1 MAAKSAIEIVISAV
15 DKASA
20 TFWKTASSFEKL
32 SEKMQI
38 WSNQNEYSL
47 SRMNSIWK
55 EVFSKMTQYVSDFTD
70 KASNTKEAG
79 DAMDRLAKNLNLNSK
94 DILSGLQ
101 NASKWTVANYDLIL
115 AANKAMSLGVAKNT
129 NDFTT
134 LMEIARTKA
143 KNMGITTT
151 QAYNDIVTGLGRWSA
166 MILDNLGIVVNSTE
180 ANEEY
185 AKSIGKT
192 VSQLTDAEK
201 KQALINKVV
210 ADGRKEMQAM
220 GDIELTTAEKKAK
233 LTAQIENM
241 KDRIGS
247 ALIPIV
253 QKLMDYITPIIEKT
267 TRRVEENPRLAEW
280 IIMVVGAISWLL
292 VGISTLGLAV
302 GPIWTVINVLGKGFW
317 ALGSILPAIS
327 WWLSSLWPI
336 FSALT
341 WPIWIIIW
349 VLTALG
355 VAYATNLGGF
365 RDFINQLWEDLQPI
379 LQEIW
384 TAFVEA
390 FGLIRES
397 VQEVRAKLEPIL
409 IPLREWFWEVMS
421 AILPVVWDL
430 VASIFKAIWNSISS
444 CVDILGGIIDFI
456 VNVFTGNW
464 SWAWES
470 LKGIFSSWYNSIIWL
485 FSAFNIDLPWIIE
498 TIKTTI
504 TNLWDGM
511 FNGLKNIA
519 SWAISWISDKISAI
533 WDKIQ
538 SAKDAIAS
546 LWWWWGEQAPVVRRS
561 VGGRASWGTVLAGQ
575 LYRINELGT
584 EYFRPAVNGT
594 ISRSPSPSS
603 PQITLQF
610 GDVHIGSESD
620 MNTFTEKVRAVLIEN
635 YRNLA
640 LWTY

>member
-1 MAAKSAIEIVISAV
+1 MSIKNTIEIIISATN
-15 DKASA
+15 KAGDALKQARSDIAQVARGHKETLQGMATWGGAALGLLTKGVKDLTSSA
-20 TFWKTASSFEKL
+20 A
-32 SEKMQI
+32 
-38 WSNQNEYSL
+38 
-47 SRMNSIWK
+47 
-55 EVFSKMTQYVSDFTD
+55 
-70 KASNTKEAG
+70 NTKEAHQ
-79 DAMDRLAKNLNLNSK
+79 AMDRLAKTMNMDWEK
-94 DILSGLQ
+94 ILSWLQ
-101 NASKWTVANYDLIL
+101 KASKGTVANYDLIL
-115 AANKAMSLGVAKNT
+115 AANKAMSLGVTKNT
-129 NDFTT
+129 SDFST
-134 LMEIARTKA
+134 LMEIARVKA
-143 KNMGITTT
+143 KNMWSTTT
-151 QAYNDIVTGLGRWSA
+151 QAFNDIVTGLGRGSA
-166 MILDNLGIVVNSTE
+166 PILDNLGIIVNATE

-192 VSQLTDAEK
+192 AKELTDAEK

-210 ADGRKEMQAM
+210 ADGKKQMQEM
-220 GDIELTTAEKKAK
+220 GDVALSEAEWSAK
-233 LTAQIENM
+233 LEAQLKNLS
-241 KDRIGS
+241 DTIGT

-253 QKLMDYITPIIEKT
+253 NTATDMIAPLIESFSKWA
-267 TRRVEENPRLAEW
+267 EKNPGLLKGIVLLTGGVLAFVTAVW
-280 IIMVVGAISWLL
+280 TIGTVMNAFMSVKAALVAIQAVWGAL
-292 VGISTLGLAV
+292 VSGLGGA
-302 GPIWTVINVLGKGFW
+302 
-317 ALGSILPAIS
+317 
-327 WWLSSLWPI
+327 LSSLWPI

-341 WPIWIIIW
+341 WPIGIIVW

-355 VAYATNLGGF
+355 VAYVTNLWGF
-365 RDFINQLWEDLQPI
+365 RDFVNQLWEDLQPI

-384 TAFVEA
+384 TAFVEV
-390 FGLIRES
+390 FGQIWETI
-397 VQEVRAKLEPIL
+397 QEVRLKLEPIL

-421 AILPVVWDL
+421 EILPIVWNL
-430 VASIFKAIWNSISS
+430 VTSTFKAIGIVILS
-444 CVDILGGIIDFI
+444 CVDTLGWIIDFLK
-456 VNVFTGNW
+456 NVFTGNR
-464 SWAWES
+464 SGAWENI
-470 LKGIFSSWYNSIIWL
+470 KNIFKIRYDAIIGI

-519 SWAISWISDKISAI
+519 SWAIGWISDKISAI

-594 ISRSPSPSS
+594 ISKSPSPSS

>member
-1 MAAKSAIEIVISAV
+1 MSIKNTIEIIISATN
-15 DKASA
+15 KAGDALKQARSDIAQVARGHKETLQGMATWGGAALGLLTKGVKDLTSSA
-20 TFWKTASSFEKL
+20 A
-32 SEKMQI
+32 
-38 WSNQNEYSL
+38 
-47 SRMNSIWK
+47 
-55 EVFSKMTQYVSDFTD
+55 
-70 KASNTKEAG
+70 NTKEAHQ
-79 DAMDRLAKNLNLNSK
+79 AMDRLAKTMNMDWEK
-94 DILSGLQ
+94 ILSWLQ
-101 NASKWTVANYDLIL
+101 KASKGTVANYDLIL
-115 AANKAMSLGVAKNT
+115 AANKAMSLGVTKNT
-129 NDFTT
+129 SDFST
-134 LMEIARTKA
+134 LMEIARVKA
-143 KNMGITTT
+143 KNMWSTTT
-151 QAYNDIVTGLGRWSA
+151 QAFNDIVTGLGRGSA
-166 MILDNLGIVVNSTE
+166 PILDNLGIIVNATE

-192 VSQLTDAEK
+192 AIELTDAEK

-210 ADGRKEMQAM
+210 ADGKKQMQEM
-220 GDIELTTAEKKAK
+220 GDVALSEAEWSAK
-233 LTAQIENM
+233 LEAQLKNLS
-241 KDRIGS
+241 DTIGT

-253 QKLMDYITPIIEKT
+253 NTATDMIAPLIESFSKWA
-267 TRRVEENPRLAEW
+267 EKNPGLLKGIVLLTGGVLAFVTAVW
-280 IIMVVGAISWLL
+280 TIGTVMNAFMSVKAALVAIQAVWGAL
-292 VGISTLGLAV
+292 VSGLGGA
-302 GPIWTVINVLGKGFW
+302 
-317 ALGSILPAIS
+317 
-327 WWLSSLWPI
+327 LSSLWPI

-341 WPIWIIIW
+341 WPIGIIVW

-355 VAYATNLGGF
+355 VAYVTNLWGF
-365 RDFINQLWEDLQPI
+365 RDFVNQLWEDLQPI

-384 TAFVEA
+384 TAFVEV
-390 FGLIRES
+390 FGQIWETI
-397 VQEVRAKLEPIL
+397 QEVRLKLEPIL

-421 AILPVVWDL
+421 EILPIVWNL
-430 VASIFKAIWNSISS
+430 VTSTFKAIGIIILS
-444 CVDILGGIIDFI
+444 CVDTLGWIIDF
-456 VNVFTGNW
+456 VKNVFTGNR
-464 SWAWES
+464 SGAQENI
-470 LKGIFSSWYNSIIWL
+470 KNIFKIRYDAIIGI

-498 TIKTTI
+498 AIKTTI

-519 SWAISWISDKISAI
+519 SSAIGWISDKISAI
-533 WDKIQ
+533 WDKIR

-561 VGGRASWGTVLAGQ
+561 VGGRACWGTVLAGQ

-594 ISRSPSPSS
+594 ISRPPNPSS

>member
-253 QKLMDYITPIIEKT
+253 QKLMDYITPIIEKI

-336 FSALT
+336 FSALI

-519 SWAISWISDKISAI
+519 SWAIGWISDKISAI

-584 EYFRPAVNGT
+584 EYFCPAVNGT
-594 ISRSPSPSS
+594 ISRPPSPSS

>member
-253 QKLMDYITPIIEKT
+253 QKLMDYITPIIEKI

-384 TAFVEA
+384 AAFVEA

-519 SWAISWISDKISAI
+519 SWAIGWISDKISAI

-575 LYRINELGT
+575 LYRSNELGT
-584 EYFRPAVNGT
+584 ESFRPAVNGT

>member
-1 MAAKSAIEIVISAV
+1 MSIKNTIEIIISATN
-15 DKASA
+15 KAGDALKQARSDIAQVARGHKETLQGMATWGGATLGLLTKGVKDLTSSA
-20 TFWKTASSFEKL
+20 A
-32 SEKMQI
+32 
-38 WSNQNEYSL
+38 
-47 SRMNSIWK
+47 
-55 EVFSKMTQYVSDFTD
+55 
-70 KASNTKEAG
+70 NTKEAHQ
-79 DAMDRLAKNLNLNSK
+79 AMDRLAKTMNMDWEK
-94 DILSGLQ
+94 ILSWLQ
-101 NASKWTVANYDLIL
+101 KASKGTVANYDLIL
-115 AANKAMSLGVAKNT
+115 AANKAMSLGVTKNT
-129 NDFTT
+129 SDFST
-134 LMEIARTKA
+134 LMEIARVKA
-143 KNMGITTT
+143 KNMWSTTT
-151 QAYNDIVTGLGRWSA
+151 QAFNDIVTGLGRGSA
-166 MILDNLGIVVNSTE
+166 PILDNLGIIVNATE

-192 VSQLTDAEK
+192 AKELTDAEK

-210 ADGRKEMQAM
+210 ADGKKQMQEM
-220 GDIELTTAEKKAK
+220 GDVALSEAEWSAK
-233 LTAQIENM
+233 LEAQLKNLS
-241 KDRIGS
+241 DTIGT

-253 QKLMDYITPIIEKT
+253 NTATDMIAPLIESFSKWA
-267 TRRVEENPRLAEW
+267 EKNPGLLKGIVLLTWGVLAFVTAVW
-280 IIMVVGAISWLL
+280 TIGTVMNAFMSVKAALVAIQAVWGAL
-292 VGISTLGLAV
+292 VSGLGGA
-302 GPIWTVINVLGKGFW
+302 
-317 ALGSILPAIS
+317 
-327 WWLSSLWPI
+327 LSSLWPI

-341 WPIWIIIW
+341 WPIGIIVW

-355 VAYATNLGGF
+355 VAYVTNLWGF
-365 RDFINQLWEDLQPI
+365 RDFVNQLWEDLQPI

-384 TAFVEA
+384 TAFVEV
-390 FGLIRES
+390 FGQIWETI
-397 VQEVRAKLEPIL
+397 QEVRLKLEPIL

-421 AILPVVWDL
+421 EILPIVWNL
-430 VASIFKAIWNSISS
+430 VTSTFKAIGIVILS
-444 CVDILGGIIDFI
+444 CVDTLGWIIDFLK
-456 VNVFTGNW
+456 NVFTGNR
-464 SWAWES
+464 SGAWENI
-470 LKGIFSSWYNSIIWL
+470 KNIFKIRYDAIIGI

-498 TIKTTI
+498 AIKTTI

-519 SWAISWISDKISAI
+519 SWAIGWISDKISAI

-538 SAKDAIAS
+538 SAKDAISS
-546 LWWWWGEQAPVVRRS
+546 LWWWWGEQAPAVRRS

>member
-253 QKLMDYITPIIEKT
+253 QKLMDYITPIIEKI

-292 VGISTLGLAV
+292 VGISTLGLAI

-519 SWAISWISDKISAI
+519 SWAIGWISDKISAI

>member
-253 QKLMDYITPIIEKT
+253 QKLMDYITPIIEKI

-341 WPIWIIIW
+341 WPIGIIIW
-349 VLTALG
+349 ILTALG

-365 RDFINQLWEDLQPI
+365 RDFINQFWGDLQPI

-409 IPLREWFWEVMS
+409 IPLREWFWAVVS
-421 AILPVVWDL
+421 AMLPVVWDL
-430 VASIFKAIWNSISS
+430 VVSTFKGIWNSISS
-444 CVDILGGIIDFI
+444 CIDILGGIIDFI

-464 SWAWES
+464 SWTWES
-470 LKGIFSSWYNSIIWL
+470 LKGIFSSWYNSIIWI
-485 FSAFNIDLPWIIE
+485 FSAFNVDLPWIIE

-519 SWAISWISDKISAI
+519 SSAIGWISDKISAI

>member
-151 QAYNDIVTGLGRWSA
+151 QAYNDIVTGLA

-253 QKLMDYITPIIEKT
+253 QKLMDYITPIIEKI

-341 WPIWIIIW
+341 WPIGIIIW
-349 VLTALG
+349 ILTALG

-365 RDFINQLWEDLQPI
+365 RDFINQFWGDLQPI

-409 IPLREWFWEVMS
+409 IPLREWFWAVVS
-421 AILPVVWDL
+421 AMLPVVWDL
-430 VASIFKAIWNSISS
+430 VVSTFKGIWNSISS
-444 CVDILGGIIDFI
+444 CIDILGGIIDFI

-470 LKGIFSSWYNSIIWL
+470 LKGIFSSWYNSIIWI
-485 FSAFNIDLPWIIE
+485 FSAFNVDLPWIIE

-519 SWAISWISDKISAI
+519 SSAIGWISDKISAI

-594 ISRSPSPSS
+594 ISKSPSPSS